1 MKHPSW
7 NGVKIFSTGR
17 GRNNPQALHKWIQP
31 LCNATEVK
39 VEEELNLVDTQTL
52 DELRRIGYRTS
63 HLTLWITKVILL
75 VHRVS
80 LLYCVPRSSDS
91 RTKP

>member
-39 VEEELNLVDTQTL
+39 VEEELNLVDTQT
-52 DELRRIGYRTS
+52 
-63 HLTLWITKVILL
+63 
-75 VHRVS
+75 
-80 LLYCVPRSSDS
+80 
-91 RTKP
+91 